1 MTTATT
7 TFDSPFSHLLSSN
20 YAASDSDVPLVK
32 AIITSSSDTLRRLNS
47 KVQKLQTALRE
58 LEQKRNSVQIWID
71 AHRAL
76 LSPSRRLPAE
86 LLSEIF
92 AHCLPRDRNPNCSQS
107 EAPILLGR
115 VCRTW
120 RQVSLST
127 PYLWASI
134 HIVLPIR
141 ASRSVIL
148 SWIDARREGVET
160 WLGRS
165 GSLPLSISVTD
176 WTSTSYG
183 SRDDSITE
191 WTLTSHGPRDDS
203 VLEHIRLFLGCI
215 FRRSSRWHTV
225 QLHLNRDCT
234 SMLLECW
241 PWGGTKELP
250 LLHTF
255 KLRFLA
261 GTWHSYPEFEYKWL
275 AKAPRL
281 QRLSLRHGDLGGL
294 LEQQFAW
301 AQISHLEFQARNIRL
316 SSIIKV
322 LRQCSLL
329 QSLTVGG
336 LGSRADT
343 LPDSIQTI
351 SLPSL
356 RSLSIAGQ
364 IGLADHASPVD
375 VRNIFAYL
383 DAPAL
388 RCLRVTVTSTRIAS
402 FGCIPFI
409 GLLGPGNQIEEL
421 DINIQYDLLGNIL
434 SLLPNLSIARI
445 RSRLLD
451 DTLLRRLTP
460 SPSQDEPL
468 CPSLTQLYLLGHISI
483 TNDEHLL
490 DLARSRWNSATLPSS
505 HTTARHGGIARL
517 VSFHV
522 LLNRYEQTPSLQD
535 QLQELR
541 THGMDIIFACWGETR
556 MGPSYGQ
563 VVDEDNIDPYITYSR
578 YSNQILSEM
587 TRKHSWWLWD

>member
-7 TFDSPFSHLLSSN
+7 TLDSPFSHLLSSN

-47 KVQKLQTALRE
+47 EVQKLQTALRE
-58 LEQKRNSVQIWID
+58 LEQKRNSVQTWID

-92 AHCLPRDRNPNCSQS
+92 VHCLPRDRNPNCSQS

-115 VCRTW
+115 VCKTW

-134 HIVLPIR
+134 HIVIPIR

-165 GSLPLSISVTD
+165 GSLPLSISVTE
-176 WTSTSYG
+176 Y
-183 SRDDSITE
+183 
-191 WTLTSHGPRDDS
+191 TLTSYGPRDDS
-203 VLEHIRLFLGCI
+203 VLEHIRLFLDCV

-225 QLHLNRDCT
+225 QLHLDEDCT
-234 SMLLECW
+234 SVLSECW

-255 KLRFLA
+255 KLLLPVGR
-261 GTWHSYPEFEYKWL
+261 WHSYPQFELKWL

-281 QRLSLRHGDLGGL
+281 QRLSLRHGDSGGL
-294 LEQQFAW
+294 LEQHFAW
-301 AQISHLEFQARNIRL
+301 AQISHLEFQQTRDIRL

-329 QSLTVGG
+329 QSLTVSG
-336 LGSRADT
+336 LGSRVDT

-351 SLPSL
+351 TLPSL
-356 RSLSIAGQ
+356 RSLSVAGQ
-364 IGLADHASPVD
+364 IGLTDSANPVD

-388 RCLRVTVTSTRIAS
+388 RCLRVTVASTRTS
-402 FGCIPFI
+402 FGCIPFV

-421 DINIQYDLLGNIL
+421 DIHIQYDLLGNIL

-445 RSRLLD
+445 RSSLLD
-451 DTLLRRLTP
+451 DTLLHRLTP
-460 SPSQDEPL
+460 SPDQDEPL
-468 CPSLTQLYLLGHISI
+468 CPSLMQLYLLGYISI

-490 DLARSRWNSATLPSS
+490 DLARSRWNSATPPSS

-522 LLNRYEQTPSLQD
+522 LVNKYKQTPSLQD
-535 QLQELR
+535 HLQELR
-541 THGMDIIFACWGETR
+541 TQGMDIIFAYWEETR
-556 MGPSYGQ
+556 VGPSYGQ
-563 VVDEDNIDPYITYSR
+563 VADEDNIDPYITYSR
-578 YSNQILSEM
+578 YSDQILSEVR
-587 TRKHSWWLWD
+587 RKHSWWFWH